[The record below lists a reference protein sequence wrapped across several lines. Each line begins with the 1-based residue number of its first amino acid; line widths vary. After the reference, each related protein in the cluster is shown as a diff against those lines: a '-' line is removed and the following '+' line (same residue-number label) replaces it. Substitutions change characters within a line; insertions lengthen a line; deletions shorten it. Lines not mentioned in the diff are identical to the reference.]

1 MDEHSLRERVKSAL
15 DRKCD
20 AVDDD
25 ALSRLRQARADAVRA
40 AHAES
45 RWFSWFS
52 AWKALPIS
60 VATAALVAAVG
71 VAVWQNQVPTDSDM
85 AFFEGSMVAMEMSAE
100 DIDPELLEEIE
111 FYEWLTWVES
121 TGDSA

>member
-1 MDEHSLRERVKSAL
+1 MVEHRLRERIKSAL
-15 DRKCD
+15 DRKCG

-25 ALSRLRQARADAVRA
+25 ALSRLRQARADAVQA

-52 AWKALPIS
+52 AWQALPIS
-60 VATAALVAAVG
+60 LAAAALVAAVG
-71 VAVWQNQVPTDSDM
+71 LAVWQYRGPIDSGM